1 MLVVESADEVV
12 EVEVEVSL
20 TSDPIQSK
28 SRLAWTRS

>member
-1 MLVVESADEVV
+1 MLVVEVVDE
-12 EVEVEVSL
+12 EVEVRL